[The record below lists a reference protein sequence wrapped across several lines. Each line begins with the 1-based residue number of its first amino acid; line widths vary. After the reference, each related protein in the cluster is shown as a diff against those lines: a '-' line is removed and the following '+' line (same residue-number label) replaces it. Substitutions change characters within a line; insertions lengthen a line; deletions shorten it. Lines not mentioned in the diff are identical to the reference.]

1 LIRILR
7 GKATKSFSDQPSF
20 KLILRGVQKFLS
32 DQLPSSRDAPWY
44 EPFTI
49 SFSIGAILLWF
60 CVMRE
65 ENDIDKKIGNIMDPE
80 RVYQKVDGLEKKQIE
95 IYLDRGYA
103 KSPAEVDALYKRLD
117 ELDSQKK

>member
-1 LIRILR
+1 
-7 GKATKSFSDQPSF
+7 
-20 KLILRGVQKFLS
+20 
-32 DQLPSSRDAPWY
+32 
-44 EPFTI
+44 
-49 SFSIGAILLWF
+49 
-60 CVMRE
+60 
-65 ENDIDKKIGNIMDPE
+65 MDPE